1 MRNLH
6 ILIIIAGLLT
16 FIFSCDRATDT
27 NGDLEEPVI
36 SKTIGA
42 NGDAIS
48 IINNDGDEIELIIPA
63 DAITDSTNITLTALN
78 ELNNDIFADN
88 LSFGIRLEPAGLML
102 NEPATLNINF
112 ANDLS
117 DTTSATLFNLIDN
130 STAFPLGN
138 RKVTMKSISGDIY
151 HFSPYGGANPSGGE
165 ASQQADGID
174 GSGAGPYDWQT
185 TFAAID
191 ALIWYGNLLIR
202 LGNEVEGQKY
212 LDRARDILEAA
223 AQKFLDQPTPDEP
236 CGWYLDIA
244 LKYAEKVNLMVG
256 GEMNAKFS
264 DLLVDLADK
273 CLGRGQIEYDH
284 QLSMSSTG
292 YTEEWTLTGFVDW
305 YFTVL
310 TYPYGDVSGSGTIVL
325 SRNGTGGECTFSCTA
340 SINVEVSGTLEADN
354 DALLWI
360 NFELE
365 ENWPELIYTWVCPD
379 GSFNV
384 TQSALGQQTVSLRL
398 LLQEGW
404 TESRP
409 VTVTPVSGTQTYIL
423 HITRLP

>member
-1 MRNLH
+1 MRNLY

-27 NGDLEEPVI
+27 NGDLEEPII
-36 SKTIGA
+36 SKIIGV
-42 NGDAIS
+42 NGDALS
-48 IINNDGDEIELIIPA
+48 IINNDGDVIELIIPA
-63 DAITDSTNITLTALN
+63 NAITDSTNITLTALN

-117 DTTSATLFNLIDN
+117 DTISATLFNLIDN

-151 HFSPYGGANPSGGE
+151 HFSGYGGANPSGGE

-185 TFAAID
+185 TFTAID

-244 LKYAEKVNLMVG
+244 LKYAAKVNLMVG

-365 ENWPELIYTWVCPD
+365 EDWPELIYTWVCPD
-379 GSFNV
+379 GSFDV
-384 TQSALGQQTVSLRL
+384 SQSALGKQTVSLRL
-398 LLQEGW
+398 LVQEGW

-409 VTVTPVSGTQTYIL
+409 VTVAPVSGTQTYIL